1 MFRPAQQTRGGG
13 FCALMYDMREIEDAD
28 QRRERSR
35 FDMREDG
42 GADRADEEVIGAAG
56 EER

>member
-1 MFRPAQQTRGGG
+1 
-13 FCALMYDMREIEDAD
+13 MYDVREIEDAD
-28 QRRERSR
+28 QRRKRSR

-42 GADRADEEVIGAAG
+42 GADRADEKVIGAAG